1 MITEN
6 GYLYGYVEHP
16 STIRRLADFPVDES
30 SVFNT
35 YEEAKIYAETNP
47 IAYETQLI
55 GVKDTHE
62 IYQIKE
68 KKLVPLQSSSINML
82 KECFGYWAISD
93 LVNGITGRFEMD
105 IPYPIIADQYEV
117 FASGT
122 SISGKVN
129 IGEGFTTA
137 KIMFEEANII
147 QVKIYNK
154 SIELAKFNA
163 IPIFN
168 NDKLLCGILSTY
180 VDPSI

>member
-16 STIRRLADFPVDES
+16 STIRRLADFPIDES
-30 SVFNT
+30 SVFDT
-35 YEEAKIYAETNP
+35 YEEAKNYAETNP

-55 GVKDTHE
+55 GVKATHE

-68 KKLVPLQSSSINML
+68 KKLIPLQSSSISML
-82 KECFGYWAISD
+82 KQCFGYWAISD
-93 LVNGITGRFEMD
+93 LVNGITGKFEMD

-117 FASGT
+117 FANKS
-122 SISGKVN
+122 SISEKVN

-137 KIMFEEANII
+137 KIMFEEANVI
-147 QVKIYNK
+147 QIKIYNK
-154 SIELAKFNA
+154 NVELATFNA

-180 VDPSI
+180 SDPSI